1 MSDTLILPR
10 FSHSQLTLY
19 MDCGEKYR
27 LERRHR
33 MGGSASWALVGGK
46 AFHTWTEVYDKGVPI
61 DPAYFLT
68 IMDGE
73 VRETLA
79 SDRNSAIIEG
89 DIRPTGRKSKDWPN
103 KRDRSWWEHHGPI
116 FCQQYIDWRAS
127 EDNELMPAQSVDG
140 LEFHTEM
147 KAEGTLGGL
156 EVLGFVD
163 RLITDSPF
171 GKPVIMDLKGL
182 PLDTKLVTPTGWTTM
197 GEVEVGD
204 EVFDKDGAIT
214 RVTAKSGV
222 KRIGTYRINFHDGTS
237 MVVDSEHIV
246 WAARRYGE
254 PRGVPVQEIV
264 DSPRAPNGAPLW
276 RVPIAG
282 ALDTPDTDLPI
293 PPYVLGAWLGD
304 GQESRCVVTKS
315 DELFEE
321 IEAEGVALGK
331 RQNDGRSAAVT
342 RTLLG
347 YREKLDGLGVL
358 GNKHIPQAYL
368 RGGYE
373 QRLALLRGL
382 MDTDGG
388 VNIAR
393 RRAVFTG
400 CNEGLVRQVAEL
412 IRTIGARAIVQEG
425 AGMGFGKPV
434 TFWRVEFTSPVNP
447 FRRPSQAEKWE
458 RYCSGKNLT
467 LSQWLT
473 VKSVEIGPDVETQCI
488 AVDSPSRTYLATE
501 RMIPTHNTGREPGTL
516 LQLATYAVLMSEQLG
531 VEIKHGAFYLAEKGE
546 LSRIH
551 DLSRFTREYIESL
564 YEQAARGIAAG
575 VFLPNPNSFCN
586 SCPVRQNCGLYGG
599 ALPLDVP
606 LLEPQFAPE
615 VPPEGD
621 V

>member
-68 IMDGE
+68 IMDRE

-89 DIRPTGRKSKDWPN
+89 DIRPTGYKSKDWPN

-171 GKPVIMDLKGL
+171 GKPVILDLK
-182 PLDTKLVTPTGWTTM
+182 TG
-197 GEVEVGD
+197 
-204 EVFDKDGAIT
+204 K
-214 RVTAKSGV
+214 
-222 KRIGTYRINFHDGTS
+222 
-237 MVVDSEHIV
+237 
-246 WAARRYGE
+246 
-254 PRGVPVQEIV
+254 
-264 DSPRAPNGAPLW
+264 
-276 RVPIAG
+276 
-282 ALDTPDTDLPI
+282 
-293 PPYVLGAWLGD
+293 
-304 GQESRCVVTKS
+304 
-315 DELFEE
+315 
-321 IEAEGVALGK
+321 
-331 RQNDGRSAAVT
+331 
-342 RTLLG
+342 
-347 YREKLDGLGVL
+347 
-358 GNKHIPQAYL
+358 
-368 RGGYE
+368 
-373 QRLALLRGL
+373 
-382 MDTDGG
+382 
-388 VNIAR
+388 
-393 RRAVFTG
+393 
-400 CNEGLVRQVAEL
+400 
-412 IRTIGARAIVQEG
+412 
-425 AGMGFGKPV
+425 
-434 TFWRVEFTSPVNP
+434 
-447 FRRPSQAEKWE
+447 
-458 RYCSGKNLT
+458 
-467 LSQWLT
+467 
-473 VKSVEIGPDVETQCI
+473 
-488 AVDSPSRTYLATE
+488 
-501 RMIPTHNTGREPGTL
+501 EPGTL
-516 LQLATYAVLMSEQLG
+516 LQLATYAVLMSEQMG
-531 VEIKHGAFYLAEKGE
+531 IEIKHGAFYLAEKGE

-564 YEQAARGIAAG
+564 YEQAARGVAAG

-599 ALPLDVP
+599 ALPPSVP
-606 LLEPQFAPE
+606 LLEPQFPPE
-615 VPPEGD
+615 VPLEGD